1 MYPLPL
7 FASRLLQ
14 RPLGI
19 KISQQILS
27 KRFSKALLN
36 HWRTL
41 SMNYVQIKLLYNMA
55 ASIKPSWKLLSPA
68 ATQQCFDWSW
78 DYLPWLSWRQ
88 VVGRSYRVPSWLYFC
103 GRNQQRWW
111 SWPGACH
118 GGHGGHEG
126 LAMGWVGEEVC
137 QVSPL
142 WWARTHPSV
151 LGHLTMVLA
160 GSLSQLKWCDSL
172 KASCWS
178 KRQ

>member
-118 GGHGGHEG
+118 GGQWPWRTCHG
-126 LAMGWVGEEVC
+126 MSGWR
-137 QVSPL
+137 SM
-142 WWARTHPSV
+142 PSV
-151 LGHLTMVLA
+151 TFVVSKDTSICPRPPNHGTGGIIIPAKMVRLA
-160 GSLSQLKWCDSL
+160 KS
-172 KASCWS
+172 
-178 KRQ
+178 